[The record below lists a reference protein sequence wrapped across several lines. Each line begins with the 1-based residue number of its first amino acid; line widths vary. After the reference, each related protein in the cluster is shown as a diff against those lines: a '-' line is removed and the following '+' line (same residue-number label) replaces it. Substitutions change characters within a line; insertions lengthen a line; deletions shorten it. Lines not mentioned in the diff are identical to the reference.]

1 MTRFSDIQT
10 AYVDFP
16 EGLQSLM
23 LSTLRPDG
31 QPQASYAPFVMDGE
45 RQFYVFVSG
54 LSSHT
59 QNLKTTAKAGI
70 LLIEDESSAS
80 QVFARKRLM
89 YDCTAELIERHN
101 PQWTIWAD
109 RFQGRFG
116 ALIEMLR
123 QLPDF
128 QIITDSSVWAVCC
141 GFWGS
146 LRGRRQQS
154 EAAAANRKL
163 KPQQPTD
170 GESRDSPR
178 LSRAAIGIRKGSAFY
193 SSQLSYVRNLCDDFG
208 ESQGRMVNCS
218 IQQYS

>member
-1 MTRFSDIQT
+1 
-10 AYVDFP
+10 
-16 EGLQSLM
+16 
-23 LSTLRPDG
+23 
-31 QPQASYAPFVMDGE
+31 MDGE

-128 QIITDSSVWAVCC
+128 QIIRLIPQSGRFVV
-141 GFWGS
+141 GFGAAYEVDGS
-146 LRGRRQQS
+146 
-154 EAAAANRKL
+154 NL
-163 KPQQPTD
+163 KRLLPT
-170 GESRDSPR
+170 E
-178 LSRAAIGIRKGSAFY
+178 
-193 SSQLSYVRNLCDDFG
+193 N
-208 ESQGRMVNCS
+208 
-218 IQQYS
+218 